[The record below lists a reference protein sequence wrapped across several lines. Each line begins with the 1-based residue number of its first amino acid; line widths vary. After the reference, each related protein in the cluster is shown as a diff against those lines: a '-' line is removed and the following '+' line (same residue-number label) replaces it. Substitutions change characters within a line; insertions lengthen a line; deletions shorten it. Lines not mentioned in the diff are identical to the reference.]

1 MYIDKDVV
9 IGNNVKIRSHVFIPS
24 GVKIEDNVFIG
35 PGVVFTNDK
44 YPRSK
49 GDWTLLETTVKKGAS
64 IGAGAIIL
72 PGITINENA
81 MVGAGSVVTKDVPPS
96 TLVVGNPAKEV
107 KKLD

>member
-1 MYIDKDVV
+1 MI
-9 IGNNVKIRSHVFIPS
+9 NIPDRR
-24 GVKIEDNVFIG
+24 V
-35 PGVVFTNDK
+35 
-44 YPRSK
+44 
-49 GDWTLLETTVKKGAS
+49 
-64 IGAGAIIL
+64 IL